1 MLRRLLP
8 SLAAILWMAGAG
20 ALEPAPIAADTVEEL
35 RFGDFFSRPI
45 GPAGL
50 EISSTLRRAAGR
62 RVRLSGYMVQQ
73 ENPPVGHFLLTPRP
87 VRMSEHA
94 DGDADDLPP
103 ATVRVALD
111 PTQQDWRV
119 PHRNGLLTLTGVLSV
134 GREEDGD
141 GRISWVRLQLAP
153 EAVRSLAD
161 HPNPQP

>member
-111 PTQQDWRV
+111 PTQQDWQV

-161 HPNPQP
+161 YPKPQP